1 MFFLRF
7 VLSRHYTVLS
17 FFFTSS
23 MLCTFFFFLND
34 PAPPEIY
41 PLSLHDALPISYRST
56 FLSPKPETARN
67 ATKVEGLAA
76 HKASKVVSCNTR
88 NAASPESRAAFRRHS
103 RKYSLSCASDVDKL
117 APAVRCSPI
126 TRCSTGPLLAFALR
140 PRDRVSATSSHSGV
154 PAHISHVPQR
164 SHFGCSPKCLHTWCC
179 RHSIDCTNRST
190 S

>member
-1 MFFLRF
+1 MCCVSTPYITTLSPASCFFFL
-7 VLSRHYTVLS
+7 LLPPLLS
-17 FFFTSS
+17 F
-23 MLCTFFFFLND
+23 FFFFLND

-76 HKASKVVSCNTR
+76 HKASKVVSCSTK

-103 RKYSLSCASDVDKL
+103 RKYSLSCASDVDRL

-126 TRCSTGPLLAFALR
+126 TRCSTGPPLAFAPR
-140 PRDRVSATSSHSGV
+140 PWGRVSSTSSHSGP

-164 SHFGCSPKCLHTWCC
+164 SHFRCSPKCLH
-179 RHSIDCTNRST
+179 
-190 S
+190 